1 MPGKPFGA
9 AIHLTNVPGG
19 RVRLRLRQIF
29 LGLEQSG
36 DSVCG
41 RLRYG
46 RLAVVL
52 FLTSGITVVKSGFR
66 SPAAMSA
73 SKVTSEQTIALS
85 HRRASMES
93 RPMTMTWNW
102 RYQSGSFSWI
112 GQWCASTVTPDTR
125 FMMNS
130 AATVAFGLPTSDFLK
145 RNWRLRLETSIVS
158 MSITS
163 IRPNPE
169 SARSLRS
176 SQPRPPAPTTR
187 MRACCCMNARMS
199 GDGSNGSGGEGA
211 RDAVVRSHRYQA
223 TVGSGVLRAESDA
236 AASAFAA
243 AASKQRG
250 E

>member
-1 MPGKPFGA
+1 M
-9 AIHLTNVPGG
+9 V
-19 RVRLRLRQIF
+19 
-29 LGLEQSG
+29 QSG
-36 DSVCG
+36 TACCGGKRLSVHSKQPLTQGYITRTCPENPS
-41 RLRYG
+41 
-46 RLAVVL
+46 VPPS
-52 FLTSGITVVKSGFR
+52 TSGITVVKSGFR

-199 GDGSNGSGGEGA
+199 GDGSNGSGG
-211 RDAVVRSHRYQA
+211 
-223 TVGSGVLRAESDA
+223 
-236 AASAFAA
+236 
-243 AASKQRG
+243 SKMVP
-250 E
+250 